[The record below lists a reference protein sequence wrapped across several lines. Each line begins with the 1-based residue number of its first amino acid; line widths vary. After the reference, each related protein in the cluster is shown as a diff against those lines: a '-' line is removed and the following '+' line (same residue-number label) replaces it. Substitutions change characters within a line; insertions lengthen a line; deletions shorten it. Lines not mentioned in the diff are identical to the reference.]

1 LKNAVVGLVLARQKE
16 DFPIAGM
23 NTMTLD
29 YLLAALYLE
38 TDQYDYASKMIGEIL
53 VSRTANSH
61 MKDRARDLKDLLD
74 KKKKA
79 AVKK

>member
-1 LKNAVVGLVLARQKE
+1 
-16 DFPIAGM
+16 
-23 NTMTLD
+23 MTLD

-61 MKDRARDLKDLLD
+61 MKDRARDLKDQLD
-74 KKKKA
+74 KKKA
-79 AVKK
+79 AAKK